1 MSQINAI
8 DLAYHILEENN
19 GPQSFLSLWNN
30 IVEQLGY
37 DEKIAKSKK
46 VKLYSAMMLDPR
58 FVSLKEN
65 MWDVAERV
73 KFEQKHIDTSESE
86 LDDED
91 EEIEDDDLIV
101 ESDETDYDNPN
112 RNKRNEDDDDLI

>member
-1 MSQINAI
+1 MSQVNAI
-8 DLAYHILEENN
+8 DLAYNILSSKNE
-19 GPQSFLSLWNN
+19 PQSFLVLWND
-30 IVEQLGY
+30 VVDKMGY

-73 KFEQKHIDTSESE
+73 KFEQKHIDTSEIE

-91 EEIEDDDLIV
+91 EDIEEDLLI

-112 RNKRNEDDDDLI
+112 RNKHHDDDDDLI

>member
-1 MSQINAI
+1 MSQVNAI
-8 DLAYHILEENN
+8 DLAYNILSSKNE
-19 GPQSFLSLWNN
+19 PQSFLVLWND
-30 IVEQLGY
+30 VVDKMGY

-73 KFEQKHIDTSESE
+73 KFEQKHIDTSEIE

-91 EEIEDDDLIV
+91 EDIEEDLII

-112 RNKRNEDDDDLI
+112 RNKHHDDDDDLI